1 VSSGGSGHKLLQAMS
16 NLIRMLTCITRFFA
30 LLHRKLF
37 TKALKNLFSSASRTF
52 AVRHNLNTWRN
63 KFKLKYI
70 EARRNKK
77 AFTCSKSDV
86 GFLEDEDFLFSEFRR
101 RYS

>member
-1 VSSGGSGHKLLQAMS
+1 LIHESSVKYKSH
-16 NLIRMLTCITRFFA
+16 
-30 LLHRKLF
+30 LF